1 VFLPGRGL
9 DLDGEAVGAGGEEK
23 VAATGGLEEPTLPR
37 AEVKRLLQLGCF
49 ARPLGTEKRKGRIRG
64 DDRSLVRAEK
74 VAGVL
79 GCEYER
85 AVVLADTPRE
95 TDHEPANRR
104 VLEEQSQLVDHEH
117 PAPVL
122 ALDARPQRLGEQE
135 VDRCHHLVAELAHA
149 EDDDRGFE
157 VDVRRSAEHLAEAA
171 VDPAVEDDRE
181 PRTTRQALGDVAEH
195 GLCDLVVGL
204 ARRALDQRT
213 FRFVEAAAAARA
225 QVDRIGGS
233 RPEPGLVGSMVG
245 TEVENVEGV
254 SGAEG
259 QFDVDTAEPAR
270 EATVFVLGIDD
281 EDLRPTAKRAH
292 G

>member
-1 VFLPGRGL
+1 MFLPGRGL
-9 DLDGEAVGAGGEEK
+9 DLDGEAVGAGGEEE

-37 AEVKRLLQLGCF
+37 AEVKRQLQLGCF

-79 GCEYER
+79 GCEDER

-135 VDRCHHLVAELAHA
+135 VD
-149 EDDDRGFE
+149 DRGFE
-157 VDVRRSAEHLAEAA
+157 VDVRRRAEHLAEAA

-213 FRFVEAAAAARA
+213 FRFVEAAADARA

-233 RPEPGLVGSMVG
+233 WAEPGLVGSMVG